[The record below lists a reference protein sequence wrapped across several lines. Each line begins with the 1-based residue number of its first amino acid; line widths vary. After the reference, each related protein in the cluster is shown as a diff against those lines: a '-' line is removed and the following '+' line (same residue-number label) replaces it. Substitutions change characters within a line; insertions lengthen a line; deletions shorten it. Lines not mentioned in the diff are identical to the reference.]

1 MPKTLKFPKGFLWG
15 ASTAAYQVE
24 GGIENCD
31 WSKDFPA
38 GRACDQY
45 NRYEEDFDLIKKLN
59 QNVHRFSIEWSRI
72 EPEQGRFDQ
81 KEIEHYRKVLLA
93 LKSRGIKTMVTLHH
107 FANPLWLARIGG
119 WSNSKVVF
127 YFSRFSERVFNEY
140 QDLVDFWITINEPQ
154 AYVGEAYIMGRR
166 PPKKKN
172 PFLALRVFK
181 NQTLAHKKVYEIF
194 HKISGQKIV
203 RIGIAKNNSFFE
215 PANPRSILD
224 KFSVKVARYFWN
236 SYFLK
241 KIKNHLDFIGL
252 NYYFRNKVKF
262 PWLVRN
268 ENKVVSD
275 MGWEIYPEGIYH
287 AVKELKDYQKPIY
300 ITENGLADAKDE
312 KRKDFIKGH
321 LFWLHNAIKEGLD
334 IRGYLHW
341 SLIDNFEW
349 DKGFWPRFGLI
360 EMDYKTMG
368 RKPRPS
374 AFYYA
379 NICKENA
386 LIINNH

>member
-1 MPKTLKFPKGFLWG
+1 MSEILKFPEGFLWG
-15 ASTAAYQVE
+15 SATAAYQVE

-38 GRACDQY
+38 GRACGQY

-107 FANPLWLARIGG
+107 FTSPLWLARIGG

-140 QDLVDFWITINEPQ
+140 QDLVDFWITINEPLVF
-154 AYVGEAYIMGRR
+154 APGYLLGIW
-166 PPKKKN
+166 PPKKRN
-172 PFLALRVFK
+172 PILFLKVIK
-181 NQTLAHKKVYEIF
+181 NQISSHKKVYEVF
-194 HKISGQKIV
+194 HKLAEQKTV
-203 RIGIAKNNSFFE
+203 RVGIAKANNFFE
-215 PANPRSILD
+215 PANSRSFLD
-224 KFSVKVARYFWN
+224 RFSVRIARYFWN
-236 SYFLK
+236 DYFLK

-252 NYYFRNKVKF
+252 NYYSHKKVKF
-262 PWLVRN
+262 PWLARN
-268 ENKVVSD
+268 DNKVVSD

-287 AVKELKDYQKPIY
+287 AAKELKDYQKPIY

-312 KRKDFIKGH
+312 KRKDSIKEH
-321 LFWLHNAIKEGLD
+321 LFWVHKAIGEGLD
-334 IRGYLHW
+334 VRGYLHW

-349 DKGFWPRFGLI
+349 DKGFWPRFGLV
-360 EMDYKTMG
+360 EMDYKTME